1 VKTALRY
8 LWALSIFG
16 LALGTFYY
24 VLTAEWV
31 GSVLLWF
38 MGLMPLIVAAWA
50 TTRGMAHE
58 PLECDDGD
66 ADPGQGAGG
75 SLGSFPLASA
85 WPAFIVSGV
94 VLIGAALIY
103 GLILLP
109 AGVALMGWAVVGFMA
124 ESRG

>member
-1 VKTALRY
+1 MRVALRY

-24 VLTAEWV
+24 FLTDEWV

-38 MGLMPLIVAAWA
+38 MGLMPLIVASWA
-50 TTRGMAHE
+50 AARGLARE
-58 PLECDDGD
+58 PSASE
-66 ADPGQGAGG
+66 DPEAQPGAGAG
-75 SLGSFPLASA
+75 ESLGSFPLASA
-85 WPAFIVSGV
+85 WPVFIVLGV
-94 VLIGAALIY
+94 VVIGAALVY

-109 AGVALMGWAVVGFMA
+109 AGLALMGWAVVGFMR

>member
-1 VKTALRY
+1 VRTAVRY

-16 LALGTFYY
+16 LGVGTLYY
-24 VLTAEWV
+24 FLTYEWV

-50 TTRGMAHE
+50 TMRGLSRE
-58 PLECDDGD
+58 PLEGDDPD
-66 ADPGQGAGG
+66 ADPRSAAGE

-85 WPAFIVSGV
+85 WPVFIVLGV
-94 VLIGAALIY
+94 VTIGAALVY

-124 ESRG
+124 ESRS

>member
-1 VKTALRY
+1 MKTALRY

-24 VLTAEWV
+24 FLTYEWV
-31 GSVLLWF
+31 GAVLLWF

-50 TTRGMAHE
+50 TARGLAHE
-58 PLECDDGD
+58 PLDGD
-66 ADPGQGAGG
+66 DPDASPGAGAG
-75 SLGSFPLASA
+75 KSLGSFPLASA
-85 WPAFIVSGV
+85 WPVFIVLGV
-94 VLIGAALIY
+94 VVVGASLIY

>member
-1 VKTALRY
+1 MRTALRY

-16 LALGTFYY
+16 LGLGTVYY
-24 VLTAEWV
+24 LLTDEWV

-38 MGLMPLIVAAWA
+38 MGVMPLIVAAWA
-50 TTRGMAHE
+50 TSRGMTHE
-58 PLECDDGD
+58 PREGDDPD
-66 ADPGQGAGG
+66 AEPSAGAGE

-85 WPAFIVSGV
+85 WPVFIVLGV
-94 VLIGAALIY
+94 VLVGASLVY